1 MVRSRIERLEE
12 YTRLHP
18 AEVLLVTATVD
29 GEPDQVM
36 VYRGFSSSL
45 MRPTAADPEIPVLP
59 DTAEITSVDRLQG
72 PYLPQNP
79 AYIEQNLT
87 LQEMEIRLQQVGL

>member
-59 DTAEITSVDRLQG
+59 DTASRISQSVPIAIALQSH
-72 PYLPQNP
+72 
-79 AYIEQNLT
+79 
-87 LQEMEIRLQQVGL
+87 RR

>member
-18 AEVLLVTATVD
+18 AEVLLVTAMVD
-29 GEPDQVM
+29 NEPDQVM
-36 VYRGFSSSL
+36 IYRGFSSSL

-59 DTAEITSVDRLQG
+59 DTAEITSVDRLRG

-87 LQEMEIRLQQVGL
+87 LQEMEARLQQVGL